1 MRTIIVSLS
10 LFAVVLVYIVLS
22 PSDKPTK
29 ITSQETAAE
38 EKIVNGEKTMS
49 PPSVHQK
56 AGEADWAAV
65 HAIAA
70 EYAPQL
76 KELERKRD
84 HIKTKGI
91 TPGSWDNPKVRD
103 EYSAKRLAY
112 DMADK
117 AIRDLER
124 EMWARMSEYL
134 SPYELRE
141 YKLEHSQLARDLR
154 PELEW
159 FQPSKGEFVAL
170 YTYRGKRANLLD
182 ELFGG
187 DKRLQSKA
195 GQSAI
200 DRRMAIQKEVMAG
213 ERTPEEGRQ
222 MMDALEGKDID
233 TWRAELD
240 LQAMASKMMGGD
252 RWESFSFGPYGQK
265 RKSAMDELARQD
277 RLHSQRQIS
286 EEELSLAKHKFSL
299 VSAQEFSKQLEGN
312 RLSDDEIAEEL
323 KWYREVVLELPSAEN
338 KSADESNARG
348 NEGRR

>member
-10 LFAVVLVYIVLS
+10 LFAVVLAYIVLS
-22 PSDKPTK
+22 PSDKPTTT
-29 ITSQETAAE
+29 TSQKTMAE
-38 EKIVNGEKTMS
+38 EKAGNEGKTTS
-49 PPSVHQK
+49 ARSVLQK
-56 AGEADWAAV
+56 ASEADWAAV

-76 KELERKRD
+76 KEMERKRNKEED
-84 HIKTKGI
+84 SFIGSYEPKLAEYVTK
-91 TPGSWDNPKVRD
+91 D
-103 EYSAKRLAY
+103 EYKAKHIISLAH
-112 DMADK
+112 DMANK

-124 EMWARMSEYL
+124 EQWARMSEYL

-141 YKLEHSQLARDLR
+141 YKLEHSQLARDMR

-170 YTYRGKRANLLD
+170 YTYREKRADFLD
-182 ELFGG
+182 EMFGG
-187 DKRLQSKA
+187 NTKLYSRA
-195 GQSAI
+195 YHSAN
-200 DRRMAIQKEVMAG
+200 DRRMAIQHEVTKAG
-213 ERTPEEGRQ
+213 RTRRALEDGRQ
-222 MMDALEGKDID
+222 RMDALEGKDID

-265 RKSAMDELARQD
+265 RKSAMDELVRQD

-286 EEELSLAKHKFSL
+286 GEELSLARHKFSL

-312 RLSDDEIAEEL
+312 RLSEEGIAKEL
-323 KWYREVVLELPSAEN
+323 KWYREVVLELPPAEN
-338 KSADESNARG
+338 KAADD
-348 NEGRR
+348 